1 MKHARATS
9 SVWSEL
15 ENVPAPSRGRG
26 LGLRFLPGGRSFLS
40 STLCF
45 LPHRPEVAESHP
57 CECDA
62 LAHRC
67 LGSATVTRGTP
78 SGQTP
83 TYLIRE
89 NDRKF
94 ASHFARVATT
104 SGIKV
109 LRTPYRTRPRKCSLR
124 TFSGEREARMPGSFP
139 NLP

>member
-45 LPHRPEVAESHP
+45 LPRRTEIAESHP

-62 LAHRC
+62 LDHRC
-67 LGSATVTRGTP
+67 LGSATVTG
-78 SGQTP
+78 G
-83 TYLIRE
+83 
-89 NDRKF
+89 N
-94 ASHFARVATT
+94 
-104 SGIKV
+104 
-109 LRTPYRTRPRKCSLR
+109 SLWANANISD
-124 TFSGEREARMPGSFP
+124 SGERQEIRIACCARGNNEWHQSAANAIP
-139 NLP
+139 NAPSQMLSANVFWAA